1 MNTWYIQVGSSNGRN
16 GDFFG
21 KNVPAQPRRCLF
33 SWGNLGKYWDGNE
46 YTIPIFHVY
55 YGHVIV
61 RNSPGTF
68 RPIRTL
74 DDLSDS
80 IHLKIN
86 AFIHHSITI
95 WKCAKENHVFVLLPL
110 VHLFNRVLVRFHW
123 IIRFNIALGK
133 RFLCMMHMCLTKTS
147 CVFKKVL
154 GWKVKDTLYTGVHVH
169 VRECS

>member
-1 MNTWYIQVGSSNGRN
+1 MNTWNVQVGSSNGSQWR
-16 GDFFG
+16 F
-21 KNVPAQPRRCLF
+21 CLESPF
-33 SWGNLGKYWDGNE
+33 HSQLQKKSPHSHENDYSWANLGKYWDGNE
-46 YTIPIFHVY
+46 CTIPIFHLY
-55 YGHVIV
+55 CGHVIV

-95 WKCAKENHVFVLLPL
+95 WKCDKENHVFVLLPL
-110 VHLFNRVLVRFHW
+110 IHLFNRVLVRYHW

-147 CVFKKVL
+147 CVFKKFWD
-154 GWKVKDTLYTGVHVH
+154 GKWKTYC
-169 VRECS
+169 RQA